1 MPSFWLQC
9 WATVSLAINP
19 MVMYISVLMLGI
31 HEFDAQLLEPVLGD
45 GMHMHDFLELDRE
58 LNLCAPLLIDAIEHK
73 I

>member
-1 MPSFWLQC
+1 
-9 WATVSLAINP
+9 